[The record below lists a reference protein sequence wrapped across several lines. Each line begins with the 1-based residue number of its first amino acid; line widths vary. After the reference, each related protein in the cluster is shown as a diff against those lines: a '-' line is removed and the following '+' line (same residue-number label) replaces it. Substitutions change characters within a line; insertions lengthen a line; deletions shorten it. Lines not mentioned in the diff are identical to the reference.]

1 MQIDEK
7 RVTSNGGFVSP
18 PKPNQGAFR
27 TMSNVLWVTPMDNIT
42 ISSYDIK
49 LQDVSFTKTYIFVGF
64 LLIFFFLQTYLYN
77 VDIWNFL
84 SIMSYFP
91 I

>member
-42 ISSYDIK
+42 ISSYDIE
-49 LQDVSFTKTYIFVGF
+49 TYIFVGF

-84 SIMSYFP
+84 SLMSYFP